1 MKSVKSIMLRTFNA
15 EPPEDSNSEWTL
27 FTMQQQ
33 YSFLSIYEDCPRRVR
48 AIFYILTAYSLP
60 TWTKRK
66 GETSPDPSWNCKF
79 MDNIFLV
86 QQYRHL
92 HRVLMKNF
100 EHSLYWVLVRG
111 FQNIVYLVYPL
122 SGGSNFCISGI
133 D

>member
-1 MKSVKSIMLRTFNA
+1 
-15 EPPEDSNSEWTL
+15 
-27 FTMQQQ
+27 MQQQ

-48 AIFYILTAYSLP
+48 AIFYIMTAYSLP
-60 TWTKRK
+60 TWTKKK
-66 GETSPDPSWNCKF
+66 GRNIPRPLLKLQIHKQYFSGAAIPQSP
-79 MDNIFLV
+79 
-86 QQYRHL
+86 L